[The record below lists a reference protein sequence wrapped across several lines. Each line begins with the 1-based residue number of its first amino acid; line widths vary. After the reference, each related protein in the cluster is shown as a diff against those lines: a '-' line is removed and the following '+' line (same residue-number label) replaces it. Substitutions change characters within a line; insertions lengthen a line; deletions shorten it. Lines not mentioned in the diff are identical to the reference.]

1 MELRQ
6 LQYFAAVVRHGSFTA
21 AADELW
27 LTQSALS
34 QQVRRLEAEMG
45 VRLLERGPRGVRPTA
60 AGEALLPRAEAILAQ
75 AAAARAELDEHAGA
89 ARGRVAVAAA
99 PGDAVALPAALAAF
113 HGAHPGIQVALRQA
127 PAAEV
132 AALVGRGA
140 VDVGLAALAGPP
152 PAGARVA
159 ATAADELRAILP
171 PGDPLAAG
179 GDGEALPLSALRQR
193 PFVLADPGSPLRA
206 AVLGACQ
213 AAGFSPVPLFEV
225 GDPAT
230 VRHLVAAGL
239 GVALVPG
246 AWLALDG
253 PPVAVRSPAPA
264 PAHEVAVLAP
274 DAGPS
279 AAGRLLLEQV
289 VELADEPPLGA

>member
-113 HGAHPGIQVALRQA
+113 HGAHPG
-127 PAAEV
+127 
-132 AALVGRGA
+132 
-140 VDVGLAALAGPP
+140 
-152 PAGARVA
+152 
-159 ATAADELRAILP
+159 
-171 PGDPLAAG
+171 
-179 GDGEALPLSALRQR
+179 
-193 PFVLADPGSPLRA
+193 SPLRA

>member
-6 LQYFAAVVRHGSFTA
+6 LQYFAAVARHGSFTA

-34 QQVRRLEAEMG
+34 QQVRRLEAELG

-60 AGEALLPRAEAILAQ
+60 AGEALLPRAEAMLAQ

-132 AALVGRGA
+132 AAMVARGA

-152 PAGARVA
+152 PAGVRVA
-159 ATAADELRAILP
+159 ATAADALRAILP

-179 GDGEALPLSALRQR
+179 DGAPLPLAGLRQR
-193 PFVLADPGSPLRA
+193 PFVLAEPGSPLRA

-230 VRHLVAAGL
+230 VRHLVAASL

-253 PPVAVRSPAPA
+253 PAVAVRALADPPS
-264 PAHEVAVLAP
+264 HQVAVLAP
-274 DAGPS
+274 EAGPS
-279 AAGRLLLEQV
+279 AAGGLLLEQL
-289 VELADEPPLGA
+289 VELAEEPPLGA